1 MKISSASTSSVS
13 IAPQVG
19 GAAAPAAAPVAAPAG
34 NDALE
39 SAVLQPAQKAIKALP
54 DFDAAHPDA
63 SVNRRIELLILT
75 SRQSAGLK
83 AMFGTPAGTD
93 PLTQDA
99 STSRTD
105 DPALKA
111 LRSQMVKKP

>member
-13 IAPQVG
+13 SAPQVG

-54 DFDAAHPDA
+54 DFDAARVAELRDA
-63 SVNRRIELLILT
+63 LAKGELPFDAGRL
-75 SRQSAGLK
+75 AGLIQRFHGSGNK
-83 AMFGTPAGTD
+83 A
-93 PLTQDA
+93 
-99 STSRTD
+99 
-105 DPALKA
+105 
-111 LRSQMVKKP
+111 